1 MAKAIKNFII
11 SFFTTFFTK
20 WVEDVLILAGIGLIV
35 VNTYL
40 IGVVD
45 YNVLAGNYL
54 LGVVLIFMGVVMAKR
69 G

>member
-1 MAKAIKNFII
+1 MIKIAKAIKAFFIA
-11 SFFTTFFTK
+11 FFTQ
-20 WVEDVLILAGIGLIV
+20 WMEDVLILAGIGLIV